1 MSSYITDLS
10 ERLENESVIRVPR
23 GNKKTKK
30 ICIDMSLQNEY
41 QDPENHEKDI
51 QAVIAKIYELG
62 TYGYYGI
69 IVNTV
74 KRAQAFGKALKEEFG
89 DDTVIV
95 LHSCFDASHR
105 SNIERKLI
113 ALFGKKGRD
122 ETYLKEVFGDGKF
135 QLRDGKHFKIVIS
148 TQIVEQSLDIDFD
161 CVFTDLCPMDA
172 LMQRAG
178 RLHRHP
184 QKDEN
189 DKAQDDNHYRPE
201 KLKTPMCFVMQAYNR
216 YDHAITKSLKWFLQK
231 EAGTDDL
238 FYTCDSYSRKIYH
251 PFRLYATHIELL
263 KYDGKT
269 LELKN
274 KHDGKM
280 IDVELETEVVVN
292 RVYDKNPDVVNSKTL
307 TCCEYRYGEFVKQ
320 HTASLEASCES
331 MIGVIK
337 EKEGIVADNVLKPSI
352 ESFEQGHLFSVIRP
366 MEETI
371 DDKETTVVP
380 LGFKVVDDK
389 DAKVRDVVD
398 TLEVVILAY
407 KNGKYY
413 SCEDPDNPKKQV
425 KNIHNLFELERH
437 MIRLPDRIQRK
448 CDGFS
453 GLRTLLDEKRKG
465 SEIHS
470 KLPKGFTYVI
480 LEEDNEDKLSCTL
493 REYDDEY
500 EEGKTVQKELKLWY
514 SKALGLTD
522 NYDLCTDEVYV
533 NCGKTSGSQQ

>member
-10 ERLENESVIRVPR
+10 ERLEKDSVIRVPR
-23 GNKKTKK
+23 GNKNTKK
-30 ICIDMSLQNEY
+30 ICIDMSLQKEY

-105 SNIERKLI
+105 SNIERRLI

-122 ETYLKEVFGDGKF
+122 EAYLKEMFKDGKF

-161 CVFTDLCPMDA
+161 CMFTDLCPMDA

-178 RLHRHP
+178 RLHRHS

-189 DKAQDDNHYRPE
+189 DKTQDDNHYRPE
-201 KLKTPMCFVMQAYNR
+201 KMKTPMCFVMQAYNS
-216 YDHAITKSLKWFLQK
+216 YDHAITKSLKRFLQN

-251 PFRLYATHIELL
+251 PFRLYSTHVELL
-263 KYDGKT
+263 KY
-269 LELKN
+269 
-274 KHDGKM
+274 DGKM
-280 IDVELETEVVVN
+280 IDVELETESSVN
-292 RVYDKNPDVVNSKTL
+292 RVYDKGESIVEAKTL
-307 TCCEYRYGEFVKQ
+307 TCDEYSYGNFVAP
-320 HTASLEASCES
+320 HTASLEASCKS

-337 EKEGIVADNVLKPSI
+337 EKEGIVSDNVLKPSI
-352 ESFEQGHLFSVIRP
+352 EEFEQGHLFSVIKP
-366 MEETI
+366 MNEKIDGKETI
-371 DDKETTVVP
+371 VVP
-380 LGFKVVDDK
+380 FGFKVVDDN

-425 KNIHNLFELERH
+425 KNIHNFLELERH

-448 CDGFS
+448 CGGFS
-453 GLRTLLDEKRKG
+453 GLKTLLDEKRDNSKV
-465 SEIHS
+465 HS
-470 KLPKGFTYVI
+470 KLSKSFSYVI
-480 LEEDNEDKLSCTL
+480 LEEDNDGNLSCTL
-493 REYDDEY
+493 CEYDDEY
-500 EEGKTVQKELKLWY
+500 EEGTTAKKELKLWY
-514 SKALGLTD
+514 NKSLGLTD
-522 NYDLCTDEVYV
+522 NYDLCDDEVYV
-533 NCGKTSGSQQ
+533 NYEKSSGSQ